1 MDRAVQPGGFFHLA
15 AGHQPDQALCD
26 DTVESGFSCRP
37 FLFLPNDSG
46 DVGFIMKILVNAI
59 PMTGLLTGI
68 ARYLRNLY
76 HTIHGMGRADIRY
89 FNGNCVVDAMPPM
102 ADAGRWQKTVGAVRY
117 LPDHLVF
124 GIRAARWMKYEYYLN
139 RVCQN
144 EAPGFSVYHETAFS
158 PARLT
163 RVPTVFSI
171 YDLSLRRYKETHPKE
186 RVLFFEHFIKTRLR
200 YARHILT
207 ISEFI
212 RQEIISE
219 FKVAPSMVTAVPLA
233 ADPVFT
239 PADKKVVAQVRQN
252 YNLPPSYLLFVSSLE
267 PRKNIDILLDAL
279 VETKTDIPIVL
290 VGWKGWGEKSW
301 FEKIKNLKNRV
312 YLTGHIPDHDLRA
325 VYTGAQALIYPS
337 LYEGFGLPIVEAM
350 ACGCPV
356 ICSNISSMP
365 EVAGDAAVLIDPLQS
380 NELAQAIENVV
391 YDTDVRN
398 RLVEK
403 GKQRAL
409 DFTWESTAG
418 QTLDVYRNVV
428 K

>member
-1 MDRAVQPGGFFHLA
+1 
-15 AGHQPDQALCD
+15 
-26 DTVESGFSCRP
+26 
-37 FLFLPNDSG
+37 
-46 DVGFIMKILVNAI
+46 MKILVNAI

-102 ADAGRWQKTVGAVRY
+102 ADAGRWQKTVGAVRH

-124 GIRAARWMKYEYYLN
+124 GVRAARWMKYEYDLN

-144 EAPGFSVYHETAFS
+144 ESPGFSVYHETAFS

-186 RVLFFEHFIKTRLR
+186 RVLFFEYFIKTRLR

-212 RQEIISE
+212 RQQIISE

-239 PADKKVVAQVRQN
+239 PADEKVVARVRQK

-267 PRKNIDILLDAL
+267 PRKNIDVLVDAL
-279 VETKTDIPIVL
+279 METKTDIPIVL

-301 FEKIKNLKNRV
+301 FEKIKNKNLKNRV

-356 ICSNISSMP
+356 ICSNVSSMP

-380 NELAQAIENVV
+380 SELAQAIENVV
-391 YDTDVRN
+391 HDTGLRN
-398 RLVEK
+398 FLVEK
-403 GKQRAL
+403 GRQRAL
-409 DFTWESTAG
+409 GFTWESTAD

>member
-1 MDRAVQPGGFFHLA
+1 
-15 AGHQPDQALCD
+15 
-26 DTVESGFSCRP
+26 
-37 FLFLPNDSG
+37 
-46 DVGFIMKILVNAI
+46 MKILVNAI

-76 HTIHGMGRADIRY
+76 HTIHTMGRADIRY
-89 FNGNCVVDAMPPM
+89 FNGNGIVDTMPPM
-102 ADAGRWQKTVGAVRY
+102 ADSGRWQKTVGAVRY
-117 LPDHLVF
+117 LPDHVVF
-124 GIRAARWMKYEYYLN
+124 GIRAARWMTYEYHLN
-139 RVCQN
+139 GVCRS
-144 EAPGFSVYHETAFS
+144 EDPGFSVYHETAFS
-158 PARLT
+158 PAKLT

-233 ADPVFT
+233 PDPVFT
-239 PADKKVVAQVRQN
+239 PADKDVVAKVRQK
-252 YNLPPSYLLFVSSLE
+252 YDLPSSYLLFVSSLE
-267 PRKNIDILLDAL
+267 PRKNIDILMDAL
-279 VETKTDIPIVL
+279 VEAKTDIPLVL
-290 VGWKGWGEKSW
+290 VGWNAWGKKSW
-301 FEKIKNLKNRV
+301 FEKIKNKNFKNKV
-312 YLTGHIPDHDLRA
+312 HLTGHIPDRDLRA

-365 EVAGDAAVLIDPLQS
+365 EVAKDAAVLIDPRQS
-380 NELAQAIENVV
+380 SELAQAIEHVV
-391 YDTDVRN
+391 FDTSTRN
-398 RLVEK
+398 LLVEK

-409 DFTWESTAG
+409 DFTWESTAN
-418 QTLDVYRNVV
+418 QTLDVYRNVA